1 MENKTM
7 GSFIAVLRKSRGM
20 TQKELAE
27 LLNVS
32 DKAVSRWEREE
43 SMPDIGLLPI
53 LADIFEVTCDELLR
67 GERQPKADREEAPQK
82 REHRIHLLLK
92 RRKNRFQAFSILPLA
107 LSLLGFLLAVCFN
120 FLLHRATMGF
130 YAMLFGLL
138 PAFFFQIAL
147 YFYFKGECDTDDLDS
162 PEVFRFQKMLRD
174 RTVKTCCLFGVLFG
188 FCLPLLLFGQ
198 MDYFDYIAVLS
209 ETMAPEGFIA
219 DTETTVYTGLP
230 SLGTVAIGL
239 NADTWL
245 WQGSI
250 GAFVFAFIGFLTD
263 YFIRRNDVRK
273 QRYQTTPES
282 FQHYQRSC
290 LSLGKHLLLLA
301 ILLLGTWE
309 ASEMLQQKLELL
321 FLTETVQ
328 FDNFEDFKNYME
340 TPPEDMYEGVIELR
354 QQLNKY
360 HKEVYDEDGTLLCE
374 YRQLND
380 HVTKITY
387 GKDHKLPIKVYTEV
401 DASAATQ
408 KAEDLMKLRPV
419 LLAAE
424 CGVVLFLFFRKQKTQ

>member
-7 GSFIAVLRKSRGM
+7 GSFIAILRKSRGM

-43 SMPDIGLLPI
+43 SMPDISLLPI

-67 GERQPKADREEAPQK
+67 GERRSKADLEESPQK
-82 REHRIHLLLK
+82 KEHRIKLLLK

-120 FLLHRATMGF
+120 FLFHSATKGF
-130 YAMLFGLL
+130 YAMLFGLI

-147 YFYFKGECDTDDLDS
+147 YFYFKGECDTDDLES

-174 RTVKTCCLFGVLFG
+174 QTMRSCCLFVVLFG

-198 MDYFDYIAVLS
+198 MDYADYIAALS
-209 ETMAPEGFIA
+209 ETMALEGFTA
-219 DTETTVYTGLP
+219 DTETASYTGLL

-239 NADTWL
+239 KAKTWL

-250 GAFVFAFIGFLTD
+250 GALFFAVIGFLTD
-263 YFIRRNDVRK
+263 YFTKRNDARL
-273 QRYQTTPES
+273 QRYQTSSES
-282 FQHYQRSC
+282 FRHYQKSC
-290 LSLGKHLLLLA
+290 LSFGKYLLLL
-301 ILLLGTWE
+301 ILLLLGTWK

-328 FDNFEDFKNYME
+328 FDDFDDFKDYME
-340 TPPEDMYEGVIELR
+340 TPPEDMYWGIVELR
-354 QQLNKY
+354 QQLDKY

-374 YRQLND
+374 YCQLND

-387 GKDHKLPIKVYTEV
+387 GEDHKLPIKVYTETNAE
-401 DASAATQ
+401 DAKQ
-408 KAEDLMKLRPV
+408 KAEDVMMLRPV

-424 CGVVLFLFFRKQKTQ
+424 CGIVLFLFFRKQKTQ